1 VGKIEITSLDKK
13 TPEDAMTT
21 LDLKCGDPVCSYA
34 EPRASFFDWVLHA
47 HASLRNVRALRAHHK
62 RRVHLPS
69 ADVVRLRLRLGRGR
83 DLRKVESCWA

>member
-1 VGKIEITSLDKK
+1 
-13 TPEDAMTT
+13 MTT

-47 HASLRNVRALRAHHK
+47 HASLRNVRALRTHK

-69 ADVVRLRLRLGRGR
+69 PELVRLRLRLRPRHGHE
-83 DLRKVESCWA
+83 LHKVLLGLTRLT